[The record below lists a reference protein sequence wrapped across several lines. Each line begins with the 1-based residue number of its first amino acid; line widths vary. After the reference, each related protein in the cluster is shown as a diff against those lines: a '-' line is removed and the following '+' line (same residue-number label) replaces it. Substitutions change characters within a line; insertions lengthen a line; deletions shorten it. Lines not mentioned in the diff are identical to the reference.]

1 MLTLNCNGRLI
12 NWEQPVVMG
21 IINCTPDSFHSKSR
35 VDNMEE
41 ALQKASEMLALG
53 ASILDIGGQSTRPG
67 SEKIGPELEA
77 ERVVP
82 IIQAIAREFPS
93 VIISIDTY
101 YSDVARIAVES
112 GASIIND
119 VSSGLFD
126 ANMLETVALLKSPYI
141 CMHHG
146 GDSKNLHAPMD
157 EIQTMSSIIDFFI
170 ERIEACKTA
179 GIKDIIIDPGFGFGK
194 TLEANFQIIKEFS
207 SLKILGKPI
216 LLGVSRKSSIYK
228 SLGGT
233 SETALNGTTVLNTVG
248 LMYGAAIIRVHD
260 VKEAMEAIL
269 LTDLI
274 KK

>member
-35 VDNMEE
+35 VDNMEK

-82 IIQAIAREFPS
+82 IIQAITREFPS

-101 YSDVARIAVES
+101 YADVARISVES

-126 ANMLETVALLKSPYI
+126 SNMLETVAVLKSPYI

>member
-21 IINCTPDSFHSKSR
+21 IINCTPDSFHNKSR
-35 VDNMEE
+35 VDNMED
-41 ALQKASEMLALG
+41 ALQTAAEMLALG

-101 YSDVARIAVES
+101 YANVARISVEA

-126 ANMLETVALLKSPYI
+126 PKMLETVAVLKSPYI

-146 GDSKNLHAPMD
+146 GDSKNLHSPID
-157 EIQTMSSIIDFFI
+157 ERQTMSSIIDFFI
-170 ERIEACKTA
+170 ERIEACKIA

-194 TLEANFQIIKEFS
+194 SLEANFQIIKELS

-233 SETALNGTTVLNTVG
+233 AETALNGTTVLNTLG
-248 LMYGAAIIRVHD
+248 LMNGAAIIRVHD
-260 VKEAMEAIL
+260 VKEAMEVIL

>member
-21 IINCTPDSFHSKSR
+21 IINCTPDSFHNKSR
-35 VDNMEE
+35 VDNMED
-41 ALQKASEMLALG
+41 ALQTAAEMLALG

-101 YSDVARIAVES
+101 YANVARISVEA

-126 ANMLETVALLKSPYI
+126 SNMLETVAVLKSPYI

-146 GDSKNLHAPMD
+146 GDSKNLHSPID
-157 EIQTMSSIIDFFI
+157 ERQTMSSIIDFFI
-170 ERIEACKTA
+170 ERIEACKIA

-194 TLEANFQIIKEFS
+194 SLEANFQIIKELS

>member
-21 IINCTPDSFHSKSR
+21 IINCTPDSFHNKSR
-35 VDNMEE
+35 VDNMED
-41 ALQKASEMLALG
+41 ALQTAAEMLALG

-101 YSDVARIAVES
+101 YANVARISVEA

-126 ANMLETVALLKSPYI
+126 PKMLETVAVLKSPYI

-146 GDSKNLHAPMD
+146 GDSKNLHSPID
-157 EIQTMSSIIDFFI
+157 ERQTMSSIIDFFI
-170 ERIEACKTA
+170 ERIEACKIA

-194 TLEANFQIIKEFS
+194 TQEANFQIIKEFS
-207 SLKILGKPI
+207 SLKILDKPI

>member
-1 MLTLNCNGRLI
+1 MLTLNCNGRLT

-21 IINCTPDSFHSKSR
+21 IINCTPDSFHINSR

-82 IIQAIAREFPS
+82 IIQSITRQFPS

>member
-21 IINCTPDSFHSKSR
+21 IINCTPDSFHNKSR
-35 VDNMEE
+35 VDNMED
-41 ALQKASEMLALG
+41 ALQTAAEMLALG

-82 IIQAIAREFPS
+82 IIQSITRQFPS

-157 EIQTMSSIIDFFI
+157 ETQTMSSIIDFFI

>member
-82 IIQAIAREFPS
+82 IIQSITRQFPS
-93 VIISIDTY
+93 AIISIDTY
-101 YSDVARIAVES
+101 FADVARIAVES

-126 ANMLETVALLKSPYI
+126 ANMLEAVALLKSPYI

-170 ERIEACKTA
+170 ERIDACKTA

-194 TLEANFQIIKEFS
+194 TMEANFQIIKEFS

>member
-1 MLTLNCNGRLI
+1 
-12 NWEQPVVMG
+12 
-21 IINCTPDSFHSKSR
+21 
-35 VDNMEE
+35 
-41 ALQKASEMLALG
+41 
-53 ASILDIGGQSTRPG
+53 
-67 SEKIGPELEA
+67 
-77 ERVVP
+77 
-82 IIQAIAREFPS
+82 

>member
-1 MLTLNCNGRLI
+1 
-12 NWEQPVVMG
+12 MG

-82 IIQAIAREFPS
+82 IIQSITQQFPS
-93 VIISIDTY
+93 AIISIDTY
-101 YSDVARIAVES
+101 YADVARIAVES

-157 EIQTMSSIIDFFI
+157 EIKTMSSIIDFFI

>member
-1 MLTLNCNGRLI
+1 MLTLNCNGRLT

-21 IINCTPDSFHSKSR
+21 IINCTPDSFHINSR

-77 ERVVP
+77 DRVVP
-82 IIQAIAREFPS
+82 IIQSLTRQFPS

>member
-21 IINCTPDSFHSKSR
+21 IINCTPDSFHNKSR
-35 VDNMEE
+35 VDNMED
-41 ALQKASEMLALG
+41 ALQTAAEMLALG

-101 YSDVARIAVES
+101 YANVARISVEA

-126 ANMLETVALLKSPYI
+126 PKMLETVAVLKSPYI

-146 GDSKNLHAPMD
+146 GDSKNLHSPID
-157 EIQTMSSIIDFFI
+157 ETQTMSSIIDFFI
-170 ERIEACKTA
+170 ERIEACKIA

-194 TLEANFQIIKEFS
+194 TQEANFQIIKEFS
-207 SLKILGKPI
+207 SLKILDKPI

>member
-1 MLTLNCNGRLI
+1 MLTLNCNGRLT

-21 IINCTPDSFHSKSR
+21 IINCTPDSFHINSR

-82 IIQAIAREFPS
+82 IIQSITRQFPS

-146 GDSKNLHAPMD
+146 GDSKNLHSPID
-157 EIQTMSSIIDFFI
+157 ETQTMSSIIDFFI
-170 ERIEACKTA
+170 ERIEACKIA

>member
-21 IINCTPDSFHSKSR
+21 IINCTPDSFHNKSR
-35 VDNMEE
+35 VDNMED
-41 ALQKASEMLALG
+41 ALQTAAEMLALG

-101 YSDVARIAVES
+101 YANVARISVEA

-126 ANMLETVALLKSPYI
+126 PKMLETVAVLKSPYI

-146 GDSKNLHAPMD
+146 GDSKNLHSPID
-157 EIQTMSSIIDFFI
+157 ETQTMSSIIDFFI
-170 ERIEACKTA
+170 ERIEACKIA

-194 TLEANFQIIKEFS
+194 SLEANFQIIKELS

-233 SETALNGTTVLNTVG
+233 AETALNGTTVLNTLG
-248 LMYGAAIIRVHD
+248 LMNGAAIIRVHD
-260 VKEAMEAIL
+260 VKEAMEVIL